1 MKIQMHAMVLD
12 TSLNAP
18 ALVAASLYQNFT
30 ETAMKMHRYLVS
42 IPRRKQPVP
51 ELVIKVIKDSAKLAI
66 NSTSGRRRTKM
77 VSEWTCSITN
87 RHILWL
93 AATAFEDVLRRKQ
106 TAYTAVLVWLRDL
119 QMHCESGMKMNRKTR
134 QVLMDGNRRVFKDY
148 KF

>member
-1 MKIQMHAMVLD
+1 
-12 TSLNAP
+12 
-18 ALVAASLYQNFT
+18 
-30 ETAMKMHRYLVS
+30 MKMHRYLVS

-51 ELVIKVIKDSAKLAI
+51 ELVIKLIKDSAKLAI
-66 NSTSGRRRTKM
+66 NSTGGRRRTKM

-93 AATAFEDVLRRKQ
+93 ATTAFEDVLRRKQ
-106 TAYTAVLVWLRDL
+106 TAYTAVLVWLREL